1 MSNRWCI
8 IIPYLLYISTEK
20 ALKSKVTSSD
30 IPWFFEICKC
40 RRKPQHCQ
48 ISRWYSISWGNHKS
62 IIFGRMSSCMIW
74 NPQVFLELADFL
86 IFKTY
91 EFHQVLLRNLY
102 NMSLDV
108 PLLNN
113 LFTIFKPCP
122 QKSEWF
128 RPIKTKDLF
137 FLVPL
142 FSFQKPFEAL
152 NCSVCVCHVWV
163 TCSVVGGLIFGPWV
177 EPQRCPPFGR
187 NGHFSAQTTEFG
199 WTWRSWSQPC
209 GGWKEGRWW
218 FLVNKMMGSFGWWW
232 FKKESP
238 HYCWWFRNPGFTS
251 WGW

>member
-1 MSNRWCI
+1 MLLAFTNPKSLVNFLFSKLMSPSTHQIKLPLLPPRVRQCGVFHVTVGCWMSNRWCI

-163 TCSVVGGLIFGPWV
+163 TCSVVGETVWP
-177 EPQRCPPFGR
+177 
-187 NGHFSAQTTEFG
+187 TG
-199 WTWRSWSQPC
+199 W
-209 GGWKEGRWW
+209 
-218 FLVNKMMGSFGWWW
+218 F
-232 FKKESP
+232 
-238 HYCWWFRNPGFTS
+238 
-251 WGW
+251 